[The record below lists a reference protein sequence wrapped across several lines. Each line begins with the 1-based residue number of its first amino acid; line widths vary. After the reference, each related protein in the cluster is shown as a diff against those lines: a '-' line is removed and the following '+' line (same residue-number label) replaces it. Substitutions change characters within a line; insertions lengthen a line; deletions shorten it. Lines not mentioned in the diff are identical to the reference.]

1 LTPEIRVSAKKLAVS
16 THLQYI
22 LTALCALLLFV
33 FVRQLSGVVLLTPLF
48 AAVLAALLV
57 LIVSGVGRVQ
67 SLEQSPE
74 VLTDNPPVVEVF
86 SEEAE
91 PEENPA
97 TGEEASVR
105 DSVEGKR

>member
-1 LTPEIRVSAKKLAVS
+1 MSAKKLAVS

-74 VLTDNPPVVEVF
+74 VLTDKPPVVEVF
-86 SEEAE
+86 PEEAE
-91 PEENPA
+91 PEESPA
-97 TGEEASVR
+97 TGKEAGVR
-105 DSVEGKR
+105 DSVGGKR

>member
-1 LTPEIRVSAKKLAVS
+1 VSAKKLAVS

-33 FVRQLSGVVLLTPLF
+33 FVWQLSGVVLLTPLF

-57 LIVSGVGRVQ
+57 LIVSAIGRVQ

-86 SEEAE
+86 PEEAE
-91 PEENPA
+91 PKESPA

-105 DSVEGKR
+105 DSVERKR

>member
-1 LTPEIRVSAKKLAVS
+1 VSAKKLAVS

-48 AAVLAALLV
+48 AAILAALLV

-74 VLTDNPPVVEVF
+74 FLTDKR
-86 SEEAE
+86 
-91 PEENPA
+91 
-97 TGEEASVR
+97 ASGTPWGGR
-105 DSVEGKR
+105 GRTSWDCRMGNHAGRSLIRRPSGD

>member
-1 LTPEIRVSAKKLAVS
+1 MSAKKLAVS

-48 AAVLAALLV
+48 AAILAALLV

-74 VLTDNPPVVEVF
+74 VLTGKPLVVEVF
-86 SEEAE
+86 PEEAE
-91 PEENPA
+91 PEESPA
-97 TGEEASVR
+97 TGKEAGVR
-105 DSVEGKR
+105 DSVGGKR

>member
-1 LTPEIRVSAKKLAVS
+1 VSAKKLAVS

-33 FVRQLSGVVLLTPLF
+33 FVRQLSGVLLTPLF

-74 VLTDNPPVVEVF
+74 VLTGKPLVVEVF
-86 SEEAE
+86 PEEAE
-91 PEENPA
+91 PEESPA
-97 TGEEASVR
+97 TGKEAGVR
-105 DSVEGKR
+105 DSVGGKR

>member
-1 LTPEIRVSAKKLAVS
+1 MSAKKLAVS

-57 LIVSGVGRVQ
+57 LIVSAVGRVQ
-67 SLEQSPE
+67 SLEQCPE
-74 VLTDNPPVVEVF
+74 ILTDNPPVVEVF
-86 SEEAE
+86 PEEAE
-91 PEENPA
+91 REVSPG
-97 TGEEASVR
+97 TDEEASVG
-105 DSVEGKR
+105 DSVERKR

>member
-1 LTPEIRVSAKKLAVS
+1 VSAKKLAVS

-33 FVRQLSGVVLLTPLF
+33 FVRQLSGVLLTPLF

-67 SLEQSPE
+67 SLEQSPK
-74 VLTDNPPVVEVF
+74 VLTDKPPVVEVF

-91 PEENPA
+91 PEESPA
-97 TGEEASVR
+97 TGEEAGVR

>member
-1 LTPEIRVSAKKLAVS
+1 VSAKKLAVS

-33 FVRQLSGVVLLTPLF
+33 FVRQLSGVLLTPLF

>member
-1 LTPEIRVSAKKLAVS
+1 MSAKKLAVS

-57 LIVSGVGRVQ
+57 LIVSGVGWVQ

-74 VLTDNPPVVEVF
+74 VLTDKPPVVEVF
-86 SEEAE
+86 PEEAE
-91 PEENPA
+91 PEESPA
-97 TGEEASVR
+97 TGEEAGVR
-105 DSVEGKR
+105 DSVGGKR